1 MNFIIKATQNGHW
14 DVKKTQTV
22 IKNHKR
28 KRVLKMVKTFTEE
41 AQAVAFAEKQFAKYH
56 HGVIGIYSEDSK
68 LPRVISSK
76 PRSRENYRT
85 IKEVN
90 YGSSIDPVLLRSAI
104 VEVMIAS

>member
-1 MNFIIKATQNGHW
+1 MNFIIKATQDGHW

-22 IKNHKR
+22 IKNHKK
-28 KRVLKMVKTFTEE
+28 KRVLKTVRTFTDKSE
-41 AQAVAFAEKQFAKYH
+41 AVEFAEKQFAKYH

-68 LPRVISSK
+68 LPRVMTSK